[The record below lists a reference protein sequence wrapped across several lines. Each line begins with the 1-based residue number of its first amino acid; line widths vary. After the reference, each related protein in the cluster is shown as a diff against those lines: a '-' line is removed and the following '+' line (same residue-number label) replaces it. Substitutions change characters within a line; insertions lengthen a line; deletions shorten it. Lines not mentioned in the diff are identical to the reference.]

1 MNFKIL
7 ELELLMFDQNA
18 LIAKI
23 VLLWGKNLIMGKEE
37 VFGILTKLL
46 LKDLLICQNK
56 CFWLRDRKKNLFC
69 ENKPSGGK
77 SNPKCQILC
86 ELIDLQFALVSVG
99 DLFSNAMN

>member
-56 CFWLRDRKKNLFC
+56 CF
-69 ENKPSGGK
+69 
-77 SNPKCQILC
+77 
-86 ELIDLQFALVSVG
+86 
-99 DLFSNAMN
+99 